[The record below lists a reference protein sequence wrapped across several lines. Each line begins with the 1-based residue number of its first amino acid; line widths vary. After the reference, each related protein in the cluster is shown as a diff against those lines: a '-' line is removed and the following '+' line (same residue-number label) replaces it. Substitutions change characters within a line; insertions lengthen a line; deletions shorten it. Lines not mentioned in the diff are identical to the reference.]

1 MFHLFPEYEIGQP
14 ITIRKWRIIRK
25 AVVILCITSV
35 PYHRLQTGASIK
47 CPFPDSRYGVGYGYL
62 SQAGATVKSIDPDRS
77 YGIGYGYLSQAGA
90 TVKSIP
96 PDRCHG
102 IGYGYR
108 FQAAATGKYI
118 VPDSRHGVG
127 YGYRFQAAATGKCI
141 VPDSRHGV
149 GYGDLYQT
157 PVTVKCTV
165 RNTCYRII
173 FPVIQHRLGN
183 NDLASG
189 IVLIIRY
196 PGLTSVKVII
206 NTIDLKSCLRFYF
219 C

>member
-35 PYHRLQTGASIK
+35 PYH
-47 CPFPDSRYGVGYGYL
+47 
-62 SQAGATVKSIDPDRS
+62 
-77 YGIGYGYLSQAGA
+77 
-90 TVKSIP
+90 
-96 PDRCHG
+96 
-102 IGYGYR
+102 R

-173 FPVIQHRLGN
+173 FPVIQHRIGN

>member
-127 YGYRFQAAATGKCI
+127 YG
-141 VPDSRHGV
+141 
-149 GYGDLYQT
+149 DLYQT

-173 FPVIQHRLGN
+173 FPVIQHRIGN

>member
-1 MFHLFPEYEIGQP
+1 MFYFFPEYEIGQP

-62 SQAGATVKSIDPDRS
+62 SQAGATVKSI
-77 YGIGYGYLSQAGA
+77 
-90 TVKSIP
+90 P

-102 IGYGYR
+102 I
-108 FQAAATGKYI
+108 
-118 VPDSRHGVG
+118 G

-165 RNTCYRII
+165 RNTC
-173 FPVIQHRLGN
+173 
-183 NDLASG
+183 
-189 IVLIIRY
+189 
-196 PGLTSVKVII
+196 
-206 NTIDLKSCLRFYF
+206 
-219 C
+219 

>member
-62 SQAGATVKSIDPDRS
+62 SQA
-77 YGIGYGYLSQAGA
+77 
-90 TVKSIP
+90 
-96 PDRCHG
+96 
-102 IGYGYR
+102 
-108 FQAAATGKYI
+108 
-118 VPDSRHGVG
+118 
-127 YGYRFQAAATGKCI
+127 AATGKCI

-173 FPVIQHRLGN
+173 FPVIQHRIGN